1 MAADRIIIVIPA
13 GVGRQQRSVERA
25 KRLRADRLDGTMPVR
40 LLSGGSPPG
49 ILLHLDPLPFLAFEQ
64 LGGEPKVTWRAIDGR
79 ETGEVRFEKL
89 AADRTKVTYQLEY
102 EPTAWEGEADTVRDW
117 MNRRV
122 DWDLDQ
128 FRKIV
133 EPAP

>member
-1 MAADRIIIVIPA
+1 MPSGFSQAALRLAFCSILNRCRSSRPRSS
-13 GVGRQQRSVERA
+13 GVNR
-25 KRLRADRLDGTMPVR
+25 K
-40 LLSGGSPPG
+40 PPG
-49 ILLHLDPLPFLAFEQ
+49 VLLTVA
-64 LGGEPKVTWRAIDGR
+64 

-117 MNRRV
+117 INRRL

-133 EPAP
+133 EPVP